1 MDSDPLDPDAL
12 DAALAEAFDGSPG
25 ERRAVVRQATDL
37 HDAGRYREDSGG
49 DADSNASTPADN
61 ALTVETIVEHL
72 ADAPRGSV
80 ADRWNWWVAA
90 LEAAYG
96 GYSEFEVRRY
106 RE

>member
-1 MDSDPLDPDAL
+1 MDPDEL
-12 DAALAEAFDGSPG
+12 DAALADAFEGSPG

-37 HDAGRYREDSGG
+37 HDAGRYREDASDDDHPG
-49 DADSNASTPADN
+49 DADY

-90 LEAAYG
+90 LEVAYG